1 MASRSASRNNILAG
15 LFLVVGVALAVTI
28 SVVLSG
34 ASDALSKQSVYTVLF
49 SLADGATGIKKGS
62 MVLLGGQPIGKVR
75 AVSFQPATPRAGEKA
90 DPGSLDIAV
99 EIGTRADV
107 TFYTNADFYLE
118 RPLLGSLSTINIG
131 SLGHPGVSGASR
143 LEEHAAIRGKLAPPS
158 FLAQAGVGSEQ
169 ISQVQDLISS
179 ANKSV
184 SRLSTMI
191 DRYEPQIDR
200 IVADADGIVHRVSER
215 APAWTDAV
223 DGTLADARGAARNFP
238 PLVESAST
246 GVEEAREVVR
256 KVDAIVD
263 DGAPKV
269 SAILDSVARASDKLD
284 RTTIDGLNRALE
296 QAQATLDVLAR
307 VGNEVSGLLREETPN
322 VRRLLANARLASDQL
337 KFAAIEIRSQ
347 PWRLLYSPTP
357 KETETSVLY
366 DTARNYAQAVS
377 DLRAASEALEATAGA
392 NSTPGG
398 APGAVQA
405 ADRQNIEELNGELKR
420 AFEHYRDAE
429 KALLERIIRQG
440 GQSAP
445 ATPEK

>member
-15 LFLVVGVALAVTI
+15 LFLLVGVALAVTVSI
-28 SVVLSG
+28 VLSG
-34 ASDALSKQSVYTVLF
+34 ASDALNKQSVYTVLF

-75 AVSFQPATPRAGEKA
+75 AVNFQPAPARDGAA
-90 DPGSLDIAV
+90 PDPGSLDIAV

-131 SLGHPGVSGASR
+131 NMGRPGVNGSAR
-143 LEEHAAIRGKLAPPS
+143 LEEHGTIRGKLAPPS

-169 ISQVQDLISS
+169 VSQVQELISS

-191 DRYEPQIDR
+191 DRYEPKIDR
-200 IVADADGIVHRVSER
+200 IVADADGIVHRVSDR
-215 APAWTDAV
+215 VPAWTEAV
-223 DGTLADARGAARNFP
+223 DGTLTDARGAARNFQ

-246 GVEEAREVVR
+246 GVEEAREIVR
-256 KVDAIVD
+256 KADAIVD
-263 DGAPKV
+263 DGGPKV
-269 SAILDSVARASDKLD
+269 SAILDSLARASDKLD
-284 RTTIDGLNRALE
+284 RTTIDGVNRSLE
-296 QAQATLDVLAR
+296 QAQATLDVVAR
-307 VGNEVSGLLREETPN
+307 VGNELSALLREESPN

-398 APGAVQA
+398 SPGALQA
-405 ADRQNIEELNGELKR
+405 SDRQSIEELNAELR
-420 AFEHYRDAE
+420 HAFERYHDAE
-429 KALLERIIRQG
+429 RALLDRLVRQG
-440 GQSAP
+440 GRSAP
-445 ATPEK
+445 ATPQK